1 MPLSTRTPPA
11 ALPLLQS
18 MLSEAVNQPSFP
30 SEILRPGEEF
40 HQQTVWRFFTQPP
53 APAVAAKLRSA
64 ASGGARSA
72 TTAGA
77 VLACIL
83 AAAAASLW

>member
-1 MPLSTRTPPA
+1 MPARPA
-11 ALPLLQS
+11 PQS

-40 HQQTVWRFFTQPP
+40 AQTTVWRFFAQAPTP
-53 APAVAAKLRSA
+53 AAAVDAQLAQSRARAAGLVPAA
-64 ASGGARSA
+64 
-72 TTAGA
+72 
-77 VLACIL
+77 LACIL